1 MYTADNVCHALRNF
15 EELSSYS
22 GSILLPSCEAAVN
35 WVTARLRSG
44 VDENDPLI
52 LSTAVALAHYFFFL
66 RRLSDPDKYE
76 SYKVGD
82 VTVRKDALKLLQIE
96 KEMRNQAIA
105 DAAPIL
111 KDCEFYCR
119 GR

>member
-1 MYTADNVCHALRNF
+1 MYTADNVCFKLRDYADMSDFTNTQ
-15 EELSSYS
+15 
-22 GSILLPSCEAAVN
+22 LLPSCQTALAWVN
-35 WVTARLRSG
+35 ARLKSG

-52 LSTAVALAHYFFFL
+52 LTTAVALAHYFFFIC
-66 RRLSDPDKYE
+66 RLSDPDKYE

-82 VTVRKDALKLLQIE
+82 VTVRKEPLKLFQIE
-96 KEMRNQAIA
+96 NELRKQAIA